1 MKVRIKIQ
9 HDPDWR
15 PNLRLNQRYWVHLSD
30 GNYLPIFSG
39 HCGQWYHLYAQH
51 MDYPSFEAALADALR
66 YLYAKY
72 DKLEQWRKCR
82 ATVQVFTFNDR
93 KHSRIKVPRERKPS
107 QSKPARK
114 A

>member
-1 MKVRIKIQ
+1 VKVRIKIQ

-39 HCGQWYHLYAQH
+39 HCGQWYQLYAQH

-93 KHSRIKVPRERKPS
+93 KHSRIKVPRERKPA